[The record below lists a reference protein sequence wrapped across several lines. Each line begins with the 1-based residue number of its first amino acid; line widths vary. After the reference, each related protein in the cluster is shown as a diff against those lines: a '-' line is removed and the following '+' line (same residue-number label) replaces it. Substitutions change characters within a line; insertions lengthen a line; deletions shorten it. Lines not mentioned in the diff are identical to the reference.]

1 MDGEPAVDLA
11 AISTE
16 FVKVTVVAR
25 AGGQQIQ
32 LAVPPQFA
40 FLLTDT
46 SPVEDD
52 WLVGEWLAPHGRILV
67 GPNGGVTTLEAGE
80 YRLWIKFAGGSET
93 PVYRTGTITV
103 Y

>member
-1 MDGEPAVDLA
+1 MDLA

-16 FVKVTVVAR
+16 YVKVTVVTR
-25 AGGQQIQ
+25 AGGAQVQ

-46 SPVEDD
+46 SPEEDD
-52 WLVGEWLAPHGRILV
+52 WLVGEWIAPHGRILV
-67 GPNGGVTTLEAGE
+67 GPNGGVTTLEPGE
-80 YRLWIKFAGGSET
+80 YTLWIKFAGGFET
-93 PVYRTGTITV
+93 PVYRAGTLKV